1 VPSDLD
7 RPGESTSAGAP
18 SAKEPIV
25 DTQPDAD
32 VMTPPVLPIPAPVL
46 PTPAPVPPTPAPVLP
61 TPAPVP
67 PTPAPVPQAKKRSF
81 SRAAW
86 FALIVGA
93 IVLIFLLVFVVQ
105 NDVRTLFTFWAWTF
119 TLPLGVAV
127 LFAAIAGAL
136 VTAMVGTARM
146 FVLGRS
152 VRTLEHQRDK
162 TR

>member
-7 RPGESTSAGAP
+7 RPGESTSAGTP
-18 SAKEPIV
+18 SAKEPHV
-25 DTQPDAD
+25 DTQPDAG
-32 VMTPPVLPIPAPVL
+32 VMTPPVP
-46 PTPAPVPPTPAPVLP
+46 PTPAPVPPTPAPVPP

-67 PTPAPVPQAKKRSF
+67 PTPAAVPQAKKRSF

-93 IVLIFLLVFVVQ
+93 IVLIFLLVFVLQ
-105 NDVRTLFTFWAWTF
+105 NNVPTQFTFWAWTF

-152 VRTLEHQRDK
+152 VRNLEHQRDK

>member
-1 VPSDLD
+1 MPSDLD
-7 RPGESTSAGAP
+7 RPGESTSAGTP
-18 SAKEPIV
+18 SAKEPHV
-25 DTQPDAD
+25 DTQPDAG
-32 VMTPPVLPIPAPVL
+32 VMTPPVP
-46 PTPAPVPPTPAPVLP
+46 PTPAPVPPTPA
-61 TPAPVP
+61 AVP
-67 PTPAPVPQAKKRSF
+67 PTPAAVPQAKKRSF

-93 IVLIFLLVFVVQ
+93 IVLIFLLVFVLQ
-105 NDVRTLFTFWAWTF
+105 NNVPTQFTFWAWTF

-152 VRTLEHQRDK
+152 VRNLEHQRDK

>member
-1 VPSDLD
+1 
-7 RPGESTSAGAP
+7 
-18 SAKEPIV
+18 
-25 DTQPDAD
+25 
-32 VMTPPVLPIPAPVL
+32 M
-46 PTPAPVPPTPAPVLP
+46 PPTPA
-61 TPAPVP
+61 A
-67 PTPAPVPQAKKRSF
+67 VPQAKKRSF

-93 IVLIFLLVFVVQ
+93 IVLIFLLVFVLQ
-105 NDVRTLFTFWAWTF
+105 NNVPTQFTFWAWTF

-152 VRTLEHQRDK
+152 VRNLEHQRDK

>member
-1 VPSDLD
+1 MPSDLD
-7 RPGESTSAGAP
+7 PPGESTSAGAP

-32 VMTPPVLPIPAPVL
+32 VMTPPVAPAPAPVRPAPPVGS
-46 PTPAPVPPTPAPVLP
+46 PTPAA
-61 TPAPVP
+61 
-67 PTPAPVPQAKKRSF
+67 VPQAKKRSF

-105 NDVRTLFTFWAWTF
+105 NNVPTQFTFWAWTF

-152 VRTLEHQRDK
+152 VRNLEHQRDK